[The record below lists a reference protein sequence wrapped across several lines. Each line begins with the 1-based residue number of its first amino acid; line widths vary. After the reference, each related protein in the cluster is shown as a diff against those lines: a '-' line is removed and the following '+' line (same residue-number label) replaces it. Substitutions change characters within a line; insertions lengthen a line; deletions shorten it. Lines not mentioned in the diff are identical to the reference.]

1 MGDEM
6 KQAETGM
13 PSLTLEPDF
22 APEVKKEPEVQ
33 VQGQLMEVAPEM
45 DPVQQKMAQTVLTP
59 EEQKMVDDFA
69 SKIDVENLTQ
79 VMQYGAGTQKK
90 MADFSDE
97 ALKNV
102 RAQDLGEVG
111 ELLSGVVGELKGFDA
126 EEEKGFLGFF
136 KKQANK
142 VENLKNRYDKA
153 EVNVEKIADALER
166 VLDPK
171 GIMIMLEAEHTCMTM
186 RGIKKP
192 GSKTITTVTRGEFK
206 ENMELQKQFLSMV
219 KD

>member
-1 MGDEM
+1 MDDEM

-153 EVNVEKIADALER
+153 EVNVEKIADALEKE
-166 VLDPK
+166 LNPK
-171 GIMIMLEAEHTCMTM
+171 GVMVMIEAEHMCMTM

-192 GSKTITTVTRGEFK
+192 GSQTVTIVKRGIF
-206 ENMELQKQFLSMV
+206 ENNQELEDTFFRMLR
-219 KD
+219 